1 MKNIKPIVWF
11 PLVAAVMFVA
21 GLMCDTLLRKDSGRS
36 LSEQKMSHILNLIEN
51 EYVDEVDLDSLL
63 EATFPS
69 LLANLDPHSVYI
81 PASELQQVNDELE
94 GSFSGVGIQF
104 NIDTDTI
111 MVVEAIAG
119 GPSEK
124 VGIKAGDRII
134 KIDNKNVAGIG
145 VSNEDVFK
153 QLRGEKDTK
162 VTLTI
167 KRTGAKKPLTFEVIR
182 GDIPVA
188 SVDAA
193 YMLKPGIGYVKVNKF
208 GRTTYDEFYTALGDL
223 SDKGAKS
230 FVLDLRGNTGGLMD
244 QAVLMVNEFLPG
256 GLKIVETRGRNGADN
271 TIIGSDGSGRYQ
283 DAEITVLIDEYSA
296 SASEIFAGAV
306 QDNDR
311 GLVIG
316 RRSFGKGL
324 VQHQIDLPDMSAIRL
339 TVSRYYTPSGRCIQK
354 DYTNAASYE
363 NDLLMRYEHGEA
375 FEADSIKLDKNLEF
389 KTLSGR
395 KVYGGGGI
403 MPDIFIP
410 NDTIGVTSYFV
421 NVANAGM
428 FQKYALQY
436 TDNNRIGLEE
446 AKTAQ
451 ELVKMLPPDDILLRS
466 FVNYCS
472 EVGGIPARW
481 YYINI
486 SRDLIV
492 NHLKALIARDVL
504 GMGAYFEIINQ
515 TDPNVESAIMQITSG
530 KAKAPIKN
538 EKTEKISETSTSRF
552 ALPISALT
560 KPVLATGRA

>member
-11 PLVAAVMFVA
+11 PLVAAIMFVA
-21 GLMCDTLLRKDSGRS
+21 GLLCDSLLRKDSGRS
-36 LSEQKMSHILNLIEN
+36 LSEQKLSHILNLIEN
-51 EYVDEVDLDSLL
+51 EYVDDVDLDSLL
-63 EATFPS
+63 EVTFPS

-81 PASELQQVNDELE
+81 PASELQQVNEELE

-111 MVVEAIAG
+111 VVVEAIAG
-119 GPSEK
+119 GPAEK

-145 VSNEDVFK
+145 ITNEDVFK
-153 QLRGEKDTK
+153 QLRGEKNTK
-162 VTLTI
+162 VNLTI
-167 KRTGAKKPLTFEVIR
+167 KRAGAKKPLTFEVVR

-188 SVDAA
+188 SIDAA
-193 YMLKPGIGYVKVNKF
+193 YMVKPGIGYVKVNKF
-208 GRTTYDEFYTALGDL
+208 GRTTYDEFYTALGEL
-223 SDKGAKS
+223 SDKGAES
-230 FVLDLRGNTGGLMD
+230 FILDLRGNTGGLMD
-244 QAVLMVNEFLPG
+244 QAVLMVNEFLPS
-256 GLKIVETRGRNGADN
+256 GLKIVETRGRNGSDDA
-271 TIIGSDGSGRYQ
+271 IIGSDGSGRYQ
-283 DAEITVLIDEYSA
+283 DASVTVLIDEYSA
-296 SASEIFAGAV
+296 SASEIFAGAI

-324 VQHQIDLPDMSAIRL
+324 VQHQIDLPDNSAIRL
-339 TVSRYYTPSGRCIQK
+339 TVSRYYIPSGRCIQK

-375 FEADSIKLDKNLEF
+375 FEADSIKLDKQLEF
-389 KTLSGR
+389 LTLGGR

-446 AKTAQ
+446 AKNVN
-451 ELVKMLPPDDILLRS
+451 ELLKMLPPDDILLRS
-466 FVNYCS
+466 FVNYCAS
-472 EVGGIPARW
+472 VGGIPARW

-486 SRDLIV
+486 SHDLIV

-504 GMGAYFEIINQ
+504 GMGAYFEIINR
-515 TDPNVESAIMQITSG
+515 TDPNVDSAIQQIISG
-530 KAKAPIKN
+530 KAKAPVKD
-538 EKTEKISETSTSRF
+538 EKHDKISMAPIRLRS
-552 ALPISALT
+552 LPISAVC
-560 KPVLATGRA
+560 KPVLAIGKA